1 MPTRADDASVD
12 GLLKV
17 DAVFTQVKRAVNPG
31 LHLLGAFLFAVGTES
46 KRIAADAEAAI
57 AECLGGRDKVLGTP
71 DQPVRIRYAEG
82 APQDCW
88 RMGKLP
94 HELEEQLPAAQ
105 KARFAALRASRENG
119 GRHRAEGAERVS
131 GSAVGLATDYS
142 VLARVVLRRIQAHR
156 QQVAAGVSA

>member
-1 MPTRADDASVD
+1 VPTRADDASVD

-17 DAVFTQVKRAVNPG
+17 DAVFTQVKRTVNPG

-71 DQPVRIRYAEG
+71 EQPVRIRYAEG
-82 APQDCW
+82 AAQDCW

-105 KARFAALRASRENG
+105 KARFAHCAHQGRTAAGIAPKEPNVCLAPQSAWPPTTRCLPAWCCAESRRTASRSRPG
-119 GRHRAEGAERVS
+119 
-131 GSAVGLATDYS
+131 
-142 VLARVVLRRIQAHR
+142 
-156 QQVAAGVSA
+156 